1 VKNVAKNKA
10 DESTDACP
18 FPPDGDPPPKTPTT
32 NIIEH
37 VESFFEGWRNYL
49 AALTLASLV
58 LAYSLLAVPPP
69 LITEAPIP
77 DTWSMQYEPN
87 GRPLDR
93 FKWIKVSD
101 PEQNHAGQMILDGD
115 EVLEIVDQTIVFNDL
130 VLVKDN
136 ARIILRN
143 STLIVPEYPSYRYEN
158 IFKEYAAMVFNDS
171 ARLEAYDSII
181 LPFDRGPNIGFIGGS
196 GCILE
201 NTVIANTSL
210 SFDESASL
218 CAKNASIWDIRAD
231 GYSDVT
237 LDDSYLHRIYQKNW
251 WRHRTVNPLTK
262 YDTNVVLKNTEAD
275 LIYLRVVNSSSIEI
289 SEKIGRRE
297 YWNSYDSLKIDG
309 YTMNLTIFDSEIN
322 ELFWVYCI
330 NSNVN
335 VTETEISVLQASM
348 SNVTVVDSKI
358 DFLVLGANSSANI
371 NDSYIYSYR
380 AELYLP
386 HEEHLRERPQ
396 GSFHH
401 NAVMNGSRIEYLD
414 FYSDSDML
422 FDDVYIGEVDVRA
435 LETRLEGSVRWGD
448 DMTDRY
454 EKYTRFAVKQVF
466 DVVAQGEERV
476 IPGAT
481 LTLTDE
487 DGEIVWEGST
497 NENGKARF
505 NLTFC
510 AYYPLYEPY
519 RYVTNFRDEWRLTSM
534 SGGVTL
540 EETVKLF
547 ETGSPIVFDFP
558 EDKQTTPINN
568 RILTFGSMATIIL
581 VTAMRLR
588 KHFL

>member
-1 VKNVAKNKA
+1 MAKNKA

-37 VESFFEGWRNYL
+37 VESFFEGWRNYF
-49 AALTLASLV
+49 AVLTLASLV
-58 LAYSLLAVPPP
+58 LTYSLLVVPPP
-69 LITEAPIP
+69 LITEASIP
-77 DTWSMQYEPN
+77 DTWGMQYEPKE
-87 GRPLDR
+87 RPLDR
-93 FKWIKVSD
+93 FKWINVSD
-101 PEQNHAGQMILDGD
+101 PEQNHTGQMILDGD
-115 EVLEIVDQTIVFNDL
+115 MVMEIVDQTIVFNDL

-136 ARIILRN
+136 ACIILRN
-143 STLIVPEYPSYRYEN
+143 STLIVPEYRYRYEN

-181 LPFDRGPNIGFIGGS
+181 LPSDWMPNIGFIGGS
-196 GCILE
+196 SCILE

-210 SFDESASL
+210 SFDESACL
-218 CAKNASIWDIRAD
+218 FAKNSSIWGVCAD

-237 LDDSYLHRIYQKNW
+237 LDDSYLHRIYQKNS
-251 WRHRTVNPLTK
+251 WRHRTANPITR
-262 YDTNVVLKNTEAD
+262 YDTSVVLKNTEAD
-275 LIYLRVVNSSSIEI
+275 LILLRVVNSSSIDI
-289 SEKIGRRE
+289 SEKIGWRE
-297 YWNSYDSLKIDG
+297 HWNSYDYYKIDG
-309 YTMNLTIFDSEIN
+309 YTMNVTLFDSEIN
-322 ELFWVYCI
+322 ELLWVYCI

-335 VTETEISVLQASM
+335 VTETEVCVLQTSM
-348 SNVTVVDSKI
+348 SNVTVVDSKV
-358 DFLVLGANSSANI
+358 DFLVLGANSSADI
-371 NDSYIYSYR
+371 DDSYIYSYS
-380 AELYLP
+380 AAPYLP
-386 HEEHLRERPQ
+386 YEEYLGERLR
-396 GSFHH
+396 GSFYQ
-401 NAVMNGSRIEYLD
+401 NAVINGSRIEYLD
-414 FYSDSDML
+414 FYSDSDM
-422 FDDVYIGEVDVRA
+422 FFEDVYIGEVVVDAV
-435 LETRLEGSVRWGD
+435 ETRLEGSVRWGE

-454 EKYTRFAVKQVF
+454 GSHSRFAVKQVF

-476 IPGAT
+476 ISGAK

-505 NLTFC
+505 NITFC

-534 SGGVTL
+534 SSGVTL